1 MVVVIRGWIWA
12 GGADCRRAPAT
23 CSMKYPG
30 ATGDHLAASLGH
42 LRHVCYPMA
51 ESVIYA
57 VFAQRISC
65 FARSVGSSKGD

>member
-1 MVVVIRGWIWA
+1 VVVVIRGWIWT